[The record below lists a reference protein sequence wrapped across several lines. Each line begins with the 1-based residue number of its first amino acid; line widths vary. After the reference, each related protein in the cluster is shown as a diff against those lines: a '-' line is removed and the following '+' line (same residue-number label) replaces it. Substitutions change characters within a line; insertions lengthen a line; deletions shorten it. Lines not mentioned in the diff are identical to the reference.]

1 MTPSQTASS
10 LLVLALSAVAC
21 GDRRTDSAVTASGEI
36 DTVAVKAGIAEMWN
50 RFNRAEENHDLPGLV
65 ATVAEQVRVEGEG
78 QEALLDRAAF
88 EAKGQRDFGLR
99 KYNVVD
105 FAPIATTVRDTN
117 SAYQYGTLLETHT
130 PVGGKTETA
139 YGRWAGEMIREGGQ
153 WRIKFILG
161 FLDSIRPMP
170 AKPGA

>member
-1 MTPSQTASS
+1 MTASQS
-10 LLVLALSAVAC
+10 AGSALILALAAGACGGRPSSPAAVA
-21 GDRRTDSAVTASGEI
+21 SSPI
-36 DTVAVKAGIAEMWN
+36 DTAAVRAGIADMWD

-65 ATVAEQVRVEGEG
+65 ATVAEKVRVEGEG

-88 EAKGQRDFGLR
+88 EAKGRRDFGLR

-105 FAPIATTVRDTN
+105 FAPIATTVRDSN

-153 WRIKFILG
+153 WRIKFIIG
-161 FLDSIRPMP
+161 FLDSIRPM
-170 AKPGA
+170 ANEPGA

>member
-1 MTPSQTASS
+1 MTASQKAG
-10 LLVLALSAVAC
+10 LALVLALPAAACAGRPADAPVA
-21 GDRRTDSAVTASGEI
+21 ASPAI
-36 DTVAVKAGIAEMWN
+36 DTTAIKAGIAEMWN

-65 ATVAEQVRVEGEG
+65 ATVAEKVRVEGEG
-78 QEALLDRAAF
+78 QAALLDRAQF
-88 EAKGQRDFGLR
+88 EAKGKRDFGLR

-130 PVGGKTETA
+130 PVGGTTETA

-153 WRIKFILG
+153 WRIKFIIG
-161 FLDSIRPMP
+161 FLDSIRPLP
-170 AKPGA
+170 AKPGP